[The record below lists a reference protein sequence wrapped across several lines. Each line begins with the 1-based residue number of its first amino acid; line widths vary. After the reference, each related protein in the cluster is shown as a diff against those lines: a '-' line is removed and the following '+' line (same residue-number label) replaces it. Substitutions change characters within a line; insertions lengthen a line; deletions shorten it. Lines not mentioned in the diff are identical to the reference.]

1 MIPFLMSVPAPP
13 PPVVQVRLWPGS
25 WACVLAG
32 AAAAAILL
40 LLIAGRALEPAPGLV
55 ALGALAAV
63 TTGLAYKVR
72 QEEARFAREQAP
84 PPAPAGDGGPPLEV
98 ILEALPNP
106 LMVIVAGRTEDSSG
120 ARVVFANAAAQAAL
134 QVKGDGSRLVNAVR
148 IPEVWEILDEALVGR
163 SPGETTYETGAAQDR
178 YWRAFTRPL
187 PDGADGSRLALLII
201 RDDTDGRRNERMR
214 SDFLANASHE
224 LRTPLASLAGFI
236 ETLRGHAR
244 NDEAARD
251 RFLEI
256 MAGQADRMSRLVADL
271 LSLSRIELNE
281 HIPPEGE
288 VDLAMAAMDVID
300 ALAPQAQEAGVA
312 LEPKLPPRGAA
323 TVVGDRDQ
331 ILQVIQNLVDNGLKY
346 AGPGGKVMIEVTP
359 GLTESQALTPRRT
372 DASRLSLLN
381 PERARSRYAMVRVE
395 DSGPGI
401 AREHL
406 PRLTERFYRVE
417 GQKSGERL
425 GTGLGLAIVKHIMN
439 RHRGGLAVESVV
451 GQGAAFLAY
460 FPASED

>member
-1 MIPFLMSVPAPP
+1 MIPFLMTA
-13 PPVVQVRLWPGS
+13 PVVQPAAAPARRWPEG
-25 WACVLAG
+25 WACGLAGSAG
-32 AAAAAILL
+32 AATLL
-40 LLIAGRALEPAPGLV
+40 TLIAAGALAPGPGLAGVGLV
-55 ALGALAAV
+55 AAA
-63 TTGLAYKVR
+63 TAGLVWRVR
-72 QEEARFAREQAP
+72 QEAAAEAGGR
-84 PPAPAGDGGPPLEV
+84 PAALEA

-134 QVKGDGSRLVNAVR
+134 DVRPDGSRLVNALR
-148 IPEVWEILDEALVGR
+148 IPEVWEIVDEALVGR
-163 SPGETTYETGAAQDR
+163 APGETTYESGSAQDR

-201 RDDTDGRRNERMR
+201 RDDTDARRNERMR

-251 RFLEI
+251 RFLGI
-256 MAGQADRMSRLVADL
+256 MADQADRMSRLVADL

-281 HIPPEGE
+281 HILPEGQ

-300 ALAPQAQEAGVA
+300 ALAPQAKMAGVA
-312 LEPKLPPRGAA
+312 LEHTLPPRGSA

-346 AGPGGKVMIEVTP
+346 AGPGGQVRIEVTP
-359 GLTESQALTPRRT
+359 DLTESQALTPRGS
-372 DASRLSLLN
+372 DSARLSLLN
-381 PERARSRYAMVRVE
+381 PDRARGRYAVVRVE
-395 DSGPGI
+395 DTGPGI

-425 GTGLGLAIVKHIMN
+425 GTGLGLAIVKHITK
-439 RHRGGLAVESVV
+439 RHRGGLAVESMV
-451 GQGAAFLAY
+451 GRGTAFLAY
-460 FPASED
+460 FPTTQD